1 MTIGFTDMH
10 VKQIE
15 FASKDLPK
23 AFDGYRIVQFS
34 DAHIAT
40 YDNIKE
46 DMGQQIVNT
55 INDQKAD
62 MIVFTGDLQNLR
74 PDELEPK
81 VSLFQQLHAPDG
93 VYSILGNH
101 DYATYL
107 DCDEATKKKNDLKT
121 QQAQDVDTPDER
133 KPYHSSWQRQY
144 CHCRHGELGR
154 PEAYAQKWRCW

>member
-1 MTIGFTDMH
+1 MVARYAVVFFVVMGFIVVPFLAYFLCSKLMNRRYGRRVGIALACAIICLAVYGMTIGFTDMH

-46 DMGQQIVNT
+46 DMGQQIINT

-74 PDELEPK
+74 PDELESK

-93 VYSILGNH
+93 VYSIFGNH
-101 DYATYL
+101 D
-107 DCDEATKKKNDLKT
+107 
-121 QQAQDVDTPDER
+121 
-133 KPYHSSWQRQY
+133 
-144 CHCRHGELGR
+144 
-154 PEAYAQKWRCW
+154 